1 MVLLGNPTYGGMR
14 KKNMQENGRQRW
26 KDDTDAAR

>member
-14 KKNMQENGRQRW
+14 KNMQENGRQRW